1 MAGSRRHGAD
11 VLLTDFDRTLLW
23 LFEDRSRRRAACQE
37 LLTIRAEQG
46 IPVPSGPDP
55 AAGDPYDLWADAHQ
69 WMLASSSPA
78 EAESLNGTIAA
89 CLGEHELAAAES
101 ARLLTGVETT
111 LRRLKGLEIEIAIV
125 SNNATEAVHR
135 ALKANGMEGFVTK
148 AFGREPGCDLAA
160 LKPSPTLLCNALNEL
175 GVASDRA
182 LFAGDSITDMVAG
195 RAAGIPTV
203 GVLGHSRDGREA
215 LIAAGAGQ
223 VVATFADLG
232 PLLEDGAT
240 EPA

>member
-1 MAGSRRHGAD
+1 MA
-11 VLLTDFDRTLLW
+11 V
-23 LFEDRSRRRAACQE
+23 EDRSRRRAACQE

-46 IPVPSGPDP
+46 IPGPSGPDP
-55 AAGDPYDLWADAHQ
+55 AAGDPYDLWADAHR
-69 WMLASSSPA
+69 WMMASSPA
-78 EAESLNGTIAA
+78 EADSLNGTIAA
-89 CLGEHELAAAES
+89 RLGEHELAAAES

-111 LRRLKGLEIEIAIV
+111 LRRLRDLRIEVAII
-125 SNNATEAVHR
+125 SNNATEAIYR
-135 ALKANGMEGFVTK
+135 ALKANRMEGFVTK
-148 AFGREPGCDLAA
+148 VFGREPGCDLAA
-160 LKPSPTLLCNALNEL
+160 LKPSPTLLCNALSEL

-215 LIAAGAGQ
+215 LIAAGAVQ

-240 EPA
+240 EPPRTGLW